1 MGSGSGVPGGGSL
14 LPRIGPGSH
23 FSGVPEKSTYR
34 LSVKV
39 GIGNR
44 GTE

>member
-1 MGSGSGVPGGGSL
+1 MGSGSGVPGGGSR

>member
-1 MGSGSGVPGGGSL
+1 MGSGSGVPGGGSR
-14 LPRIGPGSH
+14 LPRTGPGSH